1 MKVRIRA
8 GSRMDFARY
17 RSKPRKFALL
27 LAALMTPASVAAYAL
42 GCWRIG
48 SDLDIAGK
56 FVISKGLFS
65 HWQVWIATGAAI
77 QTAAMS
83 LSRYGHAG
91 DADRESGE
99 RSLGEPV

>member
-65 HWQVWIATGAAI
+65 HWQVWIALGGVIQATGF
-77 QTAAMS
+77 T
-83 LSRYGHAG
+83 LGRYGRG
-91 DADRESGE
+91 TGFDDRDAAAS
-99 RSLGEPV
+99 